1 MKRKRVFNLSSIGLV
16 LLLPYVL
23 VGMVNGSERILL
35 NYRPDMEMYLAAI
48 LSCQISSGYE
58 LQTIEAQAVIARS
71 NLARK
76 LEEKENITEFLRE
89 TGMGIKSQWKWWIEN
104 EIYEKAVEKVGRTL
118 ALPGSSE
125 HNTGLAVDLGREG
138 DNDVSDDFYKTPES
152 RWLCANAADFGF
164 ILRYPR
170 LKEQMT
176 GIDFEPW
183 HYRYV
188 GVEAARII
196 AAGGLCLEEFLHFY
210 SEKYI

>member
-23 VGMVNGSERILL
+23 VGMVNGSERILM

-71 NLARK
+71 NFARK

-104 EIYEKAVEKVGRTL
+104 EIYEKAVENTKGKILLVDGDLKLVPYHEISAGVTRDGQDVFGNSEYKYL
-118 ALPGSSE
+118 KSVDSS
-125 HNTGLAVDLGREG
+125 
-138 DNDVSDDFYKTPES
+138 
-152 RWLCANAADFGF
+152 ADKNSPDYFSST
-164 ILRYPR
+164 YN
-170 LKEQMT
+170 
-176 GIDFEPW
+176 
-183 HYRYV
+183 
-188 GVEAARII
+188 
-196 AAGGLCLEEFLHFY
+196 
-210 SEKYI
+210 S